1 MMLLL
6 TFVRLFYS
14 CLDRQMV
21 IYSGFMC
28 IITSIQLGLAKLIY
42 SLLLLLLAQV
52 TYNQVQSIASQISSK
67 TS

>member
-1 MMLLL
+1 
-6 TFVRLFYS
+6 
-14 CLDRQMV
+14 MV
-21 IYSGFMC
+21 IYSGFKC
-28 IITSIQLGLAKLIY
+28 IVTSIQMGLAKLIC